1 MTSRI
6 FACSLQRRGGRD
18 VADKLREACM
28 ATDGGGTRRTAKGCA
43 AGSRIYP
50 WQWQE
55 VGMVTGNEG
64 EVHTGATCST
74 GRYGGKVGVKC
85 KVEKLRRWMAEG
97 HLRPA

>member
-1 MTSRI
+1 MVAGLDER
-6 FACSLQRRGGRD
+6 QRTVLRG
-18 VADKLREACM
+18 RE
-28 ATDGGGTRRTAKGCA
+28 
-43 AGSRIYP
+43 SIP

-85 KVEKLRRWMAEG
+85 EVEKLRRWMAETR
-97 HLRPA
+97 LRQA